1 MGYYAHMTGS
11 IIPKSAEDIDKIIKF
26 IDEQDYWGLEYTKD
40 VPNGKNEILV
50 WNDEKYHEE
59 DYYELLKTIKDL
71 TSYFALE
78 FVGEDYALWAFFRD
92 ETDPR
97 GFVEKEGRVV
107 YD

>member
-11 IIPKSAEDIDKIIKF
+11 IIPKSAEDVDKIIKF
-26 IDEQDYWGLEYTKD
+26 IDEQDYYGLEYYKD
-40 VPNGKNEILV
+40 IPNGKNEIFV
-50 WNDEKYHEE
+50 WNNEKYYED
-59 DYYELLKTIKDL
+59 DYYELLEAIKDL
-71 TSYFALE
+71 TTDFELE
-78 FVGEDYALWAFFRD
+78 FVGEDCALWAFFRD